1 VDIQNSGNQ
10 LRKDFIFK
18 EEHIVI
24 PMIIVLNNKVV
35 VSLQDEIT
43 VASLQGTYTVYPEVD
58 HTDEIEPKNSQPE
71 VLRRST
77 RERRSVIANDY
88 IVYLQEHEFDI
99 RLEDDP
105 TSLNEA
111 KLNIH
116 STMWS
121 NAMKDELKFMKDN
134 DVWDLV
140 ELPKE
145 KKPIG

>member
-1 VDIQNSGNQ
+1 MDIQNSGNQ

-58 HTDEIEPKNSQPE
+58 HIDEIEPKNSQPE

-99 RLEDDP
+99 RLADDP
-105 TSLNEA
+105 T
-111 KLNIH
+111 
-116 STMWS
+116 
-121 NAMKDELKFMKDN
+121 
-134 DVWDLV
+134 
-140 ELPKE
+140 
-145 KKPIG
+145 